1 MEKEQTKGKVIVFTN
16 LKGGVGKTSDT
27 DIISLVSSQLFKKRV
42 LLIDVDMQANSTQNM
57 SRTFGIKKY
66 PQSFIKAI
74 QNKNLHN
81 AIIHLSPTLDFIAGS
96 SSAHDLNDWILDHSN
111 SRKER
116 YLFFKD
122 MVEPLK
128 NDYDYIFFDVAPS
141 TDNTVDAIMMCTDYI
156 VAVQEVKRFS
166 MDGTEMLINDYLSP
180 MLNAFPEEA
189 NFQVAGILPAILQ
202 NRRKQQIENYYETI
216 NHFGR
221 ENVFNTIIKHHDRI
235 EGWGETGIALK
246 QVADI
251 KIWAL
256 FADLFCELEKRIEK
270 FEKTGDITNFT
281 YTPRYYDEMNNELLP
296 LGKEI
301 KRSGIIK
308 EK

>member
-1 MEKEQTKGKVIVFTN
+1 MGKVVVFTN

-27 DIISLVSSQLFKKRV
+27 DIISLVSSQLFKKKV

-57 SRTFGIKKY
+57 SRTFNITDY
-66 PQSFIKAI
+66 PQSFIRAV
-74 QNKNLHN
+74 QNRNLRK

-96 SSAHDLNDWILDHSN
+96 SSAHELNDWILDHS
-111 SRKER
+111 SDRKKR

-128 NDYDYIFFDVAPS
+128 EKYDYIFFDVAPS

-166 MDGTEMLINDYLSP
+166 MDGTEMLINDYLAP
-180 MLNAFPEEA
+180 MLAAFPNDA
-189 NFQVAGILPAILQ
+189 HFQVAGILPAILQ
-202 NRRKQQIENYYETI
+202 NRRKQQISNYRETI
-216 NHFGR
+216 EKFGKD
-221 ENVFNTIIKHHDRI
+221 NVFNTIIKHHDRI

-246 QVADI
+246 QIADV
-251 KIWAL
+251 KMWAL
-256 FADLFCELEKRIEK
+256 FADLFCELEKRIES
-270 FEKTGDITNFT
+270 FEKTGDVLNFT
-281 YTPRYYDEMNNELLP
+281 YTPKYYDSMNNELLS

-301 KRSGIIK
+301 ERNGIIK
-308 EK
+308 Q